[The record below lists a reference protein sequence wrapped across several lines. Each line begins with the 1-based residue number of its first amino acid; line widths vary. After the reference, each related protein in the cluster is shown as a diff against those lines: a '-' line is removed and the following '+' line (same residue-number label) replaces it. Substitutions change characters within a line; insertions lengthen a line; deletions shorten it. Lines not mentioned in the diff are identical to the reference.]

1 MTAPFSHRPSGPPL
15 YLPSPRGQL
24 LLLLTTTALATLL
37 PLAVHWPA
45 VRILSG
51 IIIIFLLPGYLLAR
65 CLWPATGQAHALW
78 RLSLIVPGS
87 ILTVAGVL
95 LLLGY
100 FWGYTHHR
108 AIALLALLNAALAVS
123 GYLRHRSALVRQ
135 PCRPGCHLLPD
146 ARLPGTHLGGWHAL
160 LGLACLVLLGSI
172 LYAVVTP
179 RPMPNDTEFYVL
191 TADGRLPVPDGSR
204 HAWPSGL
211 QYGIGN
217 HEAQP
222 MQYRLLILASAP
234 GHTTELSSL
243 SIAVPR
249 GSTVRGLVDLSTM
262 PSGASQ
268 IRFLLFLAGEPQPYR
283 ALRLTLE

>member
-1 MTAPFSHRPSGPPL
+1 MRPGCK
-15 YLPSPRGQL
+15 L
-24 LLLLTTTALATLL
+24 LLLLAITAIATVLVQAAGWHAL
-37 PLAVHWPA
+37 RL
-45 VRILSG
+45 LSG
-51 IIIIFLLPGYLLAR
+51 ILIIFVLPGYLLAAW
-65 CLWPATGQAHALW
+65 LWPGGGQAPDLW
-78 RLSLIVPGS
+78 RLSLVVPGS

-123 GYLRHRSALVRQ
+123 GYLRHRGALVRQ

-146 ARLPGTHLGGWHAL
+146 ARLPGIRLGGRHAL

-179 RPMPNDTEFYVL
+179 RPMPDDTEFYVL
-191 TADGRLPVPDGSR
+191 TADGRLPVPDGGR
-204 HAWPSGL
+204 QAWPSGL

-222 MQYRLLILASAP
+222 MQYRLLVLASAP
-234 GHTTELSSL
+234 GHTTELCSL

-249 GSTVRGLVDLSTM
+249 DSTVRGLVDLSAM
-262 PSGASQ
+262 PPGASQ
-268 IRFLLFLAGEPQPYR
+268 IRFLLFLAGEPEPYR
-283 ALRLTLE
+283 ALRLVLE

>member
-24 LLLLTTTALATLL
+24 LLLLATTALATLL

-51 IIIIFLLPGYLLAR
+51 IIIFLLPGYLLAR

-179 RPMPNDTEFYVL
+179 RPLPRFTAFYVL
-191 TADGRLPVPDGSR
+191 TPNGHFPLPDQGVGSW
-204 HAWPSGL
+204 HPAL
-211 QYGIGN
+211 QYGIEN
-217 HEAQP
+217 HEGQP
-222 MQYRLLILASAP
+222 MHYNLLVLASTPQNTTQLYSHSVQVAP
-234 GHTTELSSL
+234 GS
-243 SIAVPR
+243 AVH
-249 GSTVRGLVDLSTM
+249 GWVDLSTM
-262 PSGASQ
+262 PPRSTE
-268 IRFLLFLAGEPQPYR
+268 IRLFLFLAGQPQPYR
-283 ALRLTLE
+283 SLRLTLE